1 MKDLGKEMKKAKK
14 DLGHLSVWQLIQ
26 RDWKGDIVFDS
37 TIPIHLGFASIPY
50 SFADLIA
57 RSGRNGSLDE
67 FFEIEAS
74 WAHYNQV
81 DIAILLTSYKDKDDN
96 KVREIILT
104 VKHGHRITEQEA
116 ERLFNDV
123 KRDIEAGDELKLSP
137 WNGGQDLGKWK
148 YAWTHSRGDGWV
160 VCPRSFCKDS
170 ADT

>member
-50 SFADLIA
+50 SFSDLIA
-57 RSGRNGSLDE
+57 KSGRNGSLDD
-67 FFEIEAS
+67 FFDIEAS

-81 DIAILLTSYKDKDDN
+81 DIAILLTSYKDKEGN
-96 KVREIILT
+96 KQREIILT
-104 VKHGHRITEQEA
+104 VKHGHRITEKEA

-123 KRDIEAGDELKLSP
+123 KRDIEASDELKLSP
-137 WNGGQDLGKWK
+137 WNGGQELGKWR
-148 YAWTHSRGDGWV
+148 YAWTHSREDG
-160 VCPRSFCKDS
+160 
-170 ADT
+170 